1 MTRRTLHEASV
12 DTLGEQIV
20 SGVYHAGQV
29 LRTEDLQTER
39 DLSRTVL
46 RETLKVLESLGL
58 VRMRRQVGITVQ
70 GRAEWSVF
78 DPRIIGWRMAS
89 DDRADQLSSLTDL
102 RYVIEP
108 IAARNAALSA
118 TPEQRE
124 EIAAL
129 AALMLESGIP
139 RDTEL
144 HLERDIAFHSLLLR
158 SSGNEMFAA
167 LTPAIAAVLTGRT
180 VHHLIPPDPTQ
191 EALDLHVEVAQAVLE
206 GNPEHAERAMRLV
219 LTEVK
224 DYLPHAEHDSDLPS
238 PPPGTPDEQDHP

>member
-1 MTRRTLHEASV
+1 MARRTLHEASV

-29 LRTEDLQTER
+29 LRTEDLQNER

-58 VRMRRQVGITVQ
+58 VRMRRQVGIIVQ
-70 GRAEWSVF
+70 DRAEWSVF

-89 DDRADQLSSLTDL
+89 DERANQLNSLTDL
-102 RYVIEP
+102 RYAIEP
-108 IAARNAALSA
+108 IAARNAAVSA

-129 AALMLESGIP
+129 ASLMLESGIP
-139 RDTEL
+139 RNTEL

-180 VHHLIPPDPTQ
+180 VHHLIPPDPAR
-191 EALDLHVEVAQAVLE
+191 EALDLHVAVAQAVLE
-206 GNPEHAERAMRLV
+206 GNPENAERAMRLV

-238 PPPGTPDEQDHP
+238 SDPGTPDEQDHP